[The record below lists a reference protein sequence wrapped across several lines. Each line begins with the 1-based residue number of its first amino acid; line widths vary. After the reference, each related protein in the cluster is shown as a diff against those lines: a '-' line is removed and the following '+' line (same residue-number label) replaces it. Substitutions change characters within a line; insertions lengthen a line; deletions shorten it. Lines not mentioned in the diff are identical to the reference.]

1 MVLKPC
7 EKKPSP
13 ACQLADALNSI
24 FEGCMEGLG
33 AEDPIDEGGLN
44 VFVGMFGEECKQH
57 TKGEGGEGG
66 GTEGGARPG

>member
-1 MVLKPC
+1 
-7 EKKPSP
+7 
-13 ACQLADALNSI
+13 
-24 FEGCMEGLG
+24 MEGLG